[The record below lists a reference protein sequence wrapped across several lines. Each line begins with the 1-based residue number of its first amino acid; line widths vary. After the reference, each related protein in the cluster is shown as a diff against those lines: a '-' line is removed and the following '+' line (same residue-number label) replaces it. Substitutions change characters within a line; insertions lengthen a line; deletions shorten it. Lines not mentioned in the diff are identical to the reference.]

1 MVKEKVV
8 DYSSAN
14 PERTKLFFEAVN
26 AQVEAETNAII
37 RESEEE
43 KKKIIKKSNDTFTK
57 RAYNDVK
64 DNARKSSGKYAL
76 IANKAE
82 FEAHKDI
89 LRYRDTLVQKL
100 FSEVEDKLSEF
111 RKTDDYKVFLQKSLE
126 TEEKSDDMIVYL
138 MPDDMKY
145 KDFLSET
152 ADVEFKTDSSIK
164 LGGLSV
170 CYPDKSVIV
179 DKTFDTLL
187 IDEKRNFASGDTL
200 VLNDE

>member
-14 PERTKLFFEAVN
+14 SERTKLFFEAVN
-26 AQVEAETNAII
+26 AQVEVETNAII

-64 DNARKSSGKYAL
+64 DNAKKSSGKYAL
-76 IANKAE
+76 IVNKAE

-89 LRYRDTLVQKL
+89 LRHRDTLVQKL

-111 RKTDDYKVFLQKSLE
+111 RKTDDYKVFLQNSLE

-152 ADVEFKTDSSIK
+152 ADVEFKADSSIK

-200 VLNDE
+200 VLDDE

>member
-1 MVKEKVV
+1 MAKETVV

-14 PERTKLFFEAVN
+14 SQRTKLFFDAVN

-37 RESEEE
+37 KESEEE

-64 DNARKSSGKYAL
+64 DNAKKSSGKYAL
-76 IANKAE
+76 VANKAE

-100 FSEVEDKLSEF
+100 FSEVQDKLSEF
-111 RKTDDYKVFLQKSLE
+111 RKSDEYRAFLEKSLE
-126 TEEKSDDMIVYL
+126 CEEKSDDMIVYL
-138 MPDDMKY
+138 MADDMKY
-145 KDFLSET
+145 KDFLT
-152 ADVEFKTDSSIK
+152 KIADVEFRMDSSIK

-170 CYPDKSVIV
+170 CYPDKSVII

-187 IDEKRNFASGDTL
+187 SDEKRIFASGDTL